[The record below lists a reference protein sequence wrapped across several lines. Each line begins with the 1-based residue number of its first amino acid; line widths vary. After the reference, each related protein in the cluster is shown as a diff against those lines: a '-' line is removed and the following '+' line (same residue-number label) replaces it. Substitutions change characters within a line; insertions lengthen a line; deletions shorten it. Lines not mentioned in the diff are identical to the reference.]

1 VAVSRTSHQ
10 GFTLIELMVTIAIA
24 AILLTIGV
32 PSLTS
37 FFDRQKVVAAA
48 EDVYSNLTLARSL
61 ALSTNQPVSFKLFNY
76 GSSAKTFGI
85 TDLVINSYATECR
98 DGVDVDD
105 LAVDGVIY
113 KVTSDKLEDVDFKID
128 GSGTYRAMCVV
139 FDNVRGLASILR
151 LGGEADY
158 IEVSYNKFD
167 AEIHVNRMGRVN
179 ICSDTIGSYREC
191 P

>member
-1 VAVSRTSHQ
+1 
-10 GFTLIELMVTIAIA
+10 MVTIAIA